1 MRSTERRR
9 NRRNCNEKDYQS
21 LWVCN
26 PDFFTTHLCVAN
38 SSQQDR
44 YEAAQRLIDLRSAL
58 SDDGAHTIEEL
69 VQMARSRGIFQHTLT
84 LFAVF
89 PES

>member
-9 NRRNCNEKDYQS
+9 NRRNCNEEDYQS

-26 PDFFTTHLCVAN
+26 PDFFATHLCVAN

-44 YEAAQRLIDLRSAL
+44 YEGLIDLRSTL
-58 SDDGAHTIEEL
+58 SDGAHTIEEL